1 MCRPDIAIRN
11 MEVTGYVSASGSLEV
26 MESQI
31 DESLD
36 PIDLSYFFGP
46 EADSV
51 RIDPV
56 LYPDRAV
63 IERCALEHDWGDDT
77 DKLLAMWSRVKGNN
91 ASVSTMVVLA
101 AAVVLLVFWMIS
113 RRNRKRRRRK

>member
-1 MCRPDIAIRN
+1 MQAKPYSIQSPKHGWSWETPPDPIP
-11 MEVTGYVSASGSLEV
+11 EE
-26 MESQI
+26 QI
-31 DESLD
+31 DETLE
-36 PIDLSYFFGP
+36 PIDLSYFFGQ

-51 RIDPV
+51 RVDPV

-91 ASVSTMVVLA
+91 ASVSTMVVLLA
-101 AAVVLLVFWMIS
+101 AAALLVVWMIS
-113 RRNRKRRRRK
+113 RRNRKRRRRR